1 VDLSQAMFAATEHP
15 PPTGIDVDRLIAGER
30 RRTRRLHAATGVVVA
45 AALAVGVVT
54 LPRYLSQKPSG
65 QSPGLAPPST
75 VAGATTRPPAVC
87 VTPSPTVNQP
97 PDGKETVQAR
107 PVVPVTES
115 CGAAIAR
122 LSEVLTTLLPPLVPG
137 GTFTNARDGSPLPAR
152 VEREGRPVV
161 GYTAGFNVQDGVM
174 SVKLEASEQTPAQY
188 RAFARQQCGIPEA
201 HCRSATIGGAELLVR
216 NSVEYGIDVWAVR
229 PDGVLLLALTR
240 SRTPGQPTPL
250 TEQQLIDIVLDPALT
265 LYP

>member
-15 PPTGIDVDRLIAGER
+15 PPTGIDVDQLITGER

-45 AALAVGVVT
+45 ALAVGVVT
-54 LPRYLSQKPSG
+54 LPRYLSQMPSG

-87 VTPSPTVNQP
+87 LTPSPTVNQQP
-97 PDGKETVQAR
+97 GGKETVQAR

-122 LSEVLTTLLPPLVPG
+122 LSEVLTTLLPPLVPD

-174 SVKLEASEQTPAQY
+174 SVKLEASEQTPAQF
-188 RAFARQQCGIPEA
+188 RAFAQEQCAIPEA
-201 HCRSATIGGAELLVR
+201 HCRSAAIGGAELLIR
-216 NSVEYGIDVWAVR
+216 NSADNGIDVWAVR
-229 PDGVLLLALTR
+229 ADGVLLLALTR
-240 SRTPGQPTPL
+240 SRTSGRPAPL
-250 TEQQLIDIVLDPALT
+250 TEQQLIDLVTDPVLT